1 MTQSGI
7 LSKYTYIHI
16 YILYITYVGNVEIK
30 FDETRNLI
38 HQIFT
43 IIHVKAKI
51 KIGEYII

>member
-30 FDETRNLI
+30 FDESRNLI

-43 IIHVKAKI
+43 IIHVKAKN